1 MDIKSFKSAAI
12 FLRFEIPFK
21 ILKDFVISIAHHCNG
36 NSGGAWLIG
45 LKSFNCGYPIV
56 YAQSKKSGRR
66 RATELANFFIGTHLS
81 YVEHYLPKTHADRQS
96 KGAEHYEIRIFL
108 LGKKCR

>member
-1 MDIKSFKSAAI
+1 MDNI
-12 FLRFEIPFK
+12 FHLIYSLCFYGQNLMNYNQYSEGGK
-21 ILKDFVISIAHHCNG
+21 NSEKTLVLK
-36 NSGGAWLIG
+36 G
-45 LKSFNCGYPIV
+45 LKPFNCGYPIV

>member
-1 MDIKSFKSAAI
+1 MT
-12 FLRFEIPFK
+12 P
-21 ILKDFVISIAHHCNG
+21 
-36 NSGGAWLIG
+36 SGLIG
-45 LKSFNCGYPIV
+45 LKPFNCGYPIV